1 MGIQP
6 TSPIR
11 GKKDFDNAINFFY
24 RNKLDSL
31 FSSTIIRDFF
41 YWEKNK
47 KNFLANYNYQ
57 LRKPRQK
64 IKEKFLENGSFY
76 IFNKDK
82 FKIKKNRLFEKIG
95 TYVQENYKSFQLDEI
110 HDYYILESIMSN
122 KKIKDIF

>member
-47 KNFLANYNYQ
+47 KNFLANYNYR